1 MLSDLKTNAAQIVTS
16 TKTAVGVTI
25 GAYISDW
32 YVNWG
37 SPLISA
43 LTSIAG
49 LIMII
54 ILIRYH
60 LINTKKIQLELKK
73 QEEQNK
79 L

>member
-1 MLSDLKTNAAQIVTS
+1 MLSELKTNAAQVVAS
-16 TKTAVGVTI
+16 TKTAFWVTI
-25 GAYISDW
+25 SAYISEW
-32 YVNWG
+32 YVDWG